1 MIEHR
6 PSDLLNMQRHDSDGD
21 GNSSSSYS
29 IQNRQ
34 GLIAEI
40 KHALASCEFQNI
52 ANDFDKLQGLC
63 ELSIKEN
70 DSVEKKTYFAD
81 LALCY
86 VDTLKQHVQLLDSSQ
101 SLEVSNQEALSTIAS
116 DLSQIACENSE
127 HLLGFNEDS
136 ETQEQAVC

>member
-6 PSDLLNMQRHDSDGD
+6 PSDLLNTHFQKHDSDGD
-21 GNSSSSYS
+21 GNSSSTYS

-34 GLIAEI
+34 GIVTEI
-40 KHALASCEFQNI
+40 KQALASCEFQNI

-70 DSVEKKTYFAD
+70 ESMEKKTYFAD

-86 VDTLKQHVQLLDSSQ
+86 VDTLKQHVQLLESSQ
-101 SLEVSNQEALSTIAS
+101 SLGASNQEALSTIAS
-116 DLSQIACENSE
+116 DLSQIACENYEQLLSYSE
-127 HLLGFNEDS
+127 DCDN
-136 ETQEQAVC
+136 